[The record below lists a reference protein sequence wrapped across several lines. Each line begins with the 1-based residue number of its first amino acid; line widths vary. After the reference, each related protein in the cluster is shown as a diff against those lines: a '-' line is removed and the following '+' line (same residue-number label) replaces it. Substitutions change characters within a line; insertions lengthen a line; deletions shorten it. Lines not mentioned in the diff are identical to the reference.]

1 MFLNIFIIFVLIIKQ
16 QYVYYIYFCLK
27 KAYIDTWWWEM
38 VKKTDLRVIKT
49 KNLIYNTL
57 IELMKDKTFEEIKVS
72 DICNKALINRSTF
85 YSHYE
90 DKYDLLVD
98 FINSLKDEFVTE
110 LNKNSSNLNTKEY
123 YIELIKIFLNHIEE
137 RKEMYTSI
145 MINNRNSIMMDILL
159 SVVNNDLL
167 KKMSKDEFKSSIPDD
182 IIVKFYLGGVIN
194 LGVEWLKDNTKYS
207 KEEIINYLNL
217 LIPDNI

>member
-1 MFLNIFIIFVLIIKQ
+1 M
-16 QYVYYIYFCLK
+16 
-27 KAYIDTWWWEM
+27 EM
-38 VKKTDLRVIKT
+38 EKKTDLRVIKT

-98 FINSLKDEFVTE
+98 FINSLKNEFISE
-110 LNKNSSNLNTKEY
+110 LNKNNNNLNVKEY

-159 SVVNNDLL
+159 NVVNNDLL
-167 KKMSKDEFKSSIPDD
+167 NKANGNNNSVIPSD
-182 IIVKFYLGGVIN
+182 IAAKFYLGGVIN

>member
-1 MFLNIFIIFVLIIKQ
+1 M
-16 QYVYYIYFCLK
+16 
-27 KAYIDTWWWEM
+27 EM
-38 VKKTDLRVIKT
+38 EKKTDLRVIKT

-145 MINNRNSIMMDILL
+145 MINNRNSIMIDILL